1 MGAGFSSKKR
11 PTVVALTPRVLLCWL
26 PSKAKEASAA
36 LSELAAQLT
45 SLKFMIFNVSGS
57 TYDASQFQQ
66 QLLDVPCPLD
76 FPPSLESTLSLC
88 LSIESFLTASPLN
101 VAVIQGSQ
109 DAWQA
114 DLLAA
119 ALLLFT
125 RFTAD
130 PRTALAFVAYRVAQF
145 AYIPPPPSFVRATH
159 FTAMLL
165 RHEPRQNSA
174 PLRLRFLIVH
184 SVPALDT
191 AGGCRPLLELLDED
205 GAPLWSNCAVAAG
218 TEPTDEQLRALPHFS
233 TRRGDSSMPFQIEP
247 APLVDGDF
255 SLRVAHI
262 DAGERGVTKRPMFS
276 AWHHTAFIDGEALV
290 LRLASSQF
298 DVRPELRGE
307 IDDEFALDLIF
318 AAEPG
323 VSQSLRPTVL
333 KLPTDVDRCGECLFP
348 NGEIDVVTT
357 KRALAS
363 FTDKELT
370 RRADEEENERVRR
383 AKAESAAANKAS
395 RRGEKED
402 PVAARLA
409 ARTRAARRLRERY
422 AKFFEMFGLPVDE
435 VPLGTFSCALVVA
448 SGKPLPGSLYI
459 TANFIAFHGSLVTRD
474 LVFSLR
480 DITSINDENKST
492 IYRKCINLT
501 LHDGVHYTF
510 TWVERSHAKETAA
523 IPDDLKSSAAVIK
536 KDDDDDDDDDDIDE
550 AMLAASNDG
559 SLSPL
564 EQIDSLWRD
573 CQASRNMRL
582 AMGSDG
588 ALASQRD
595 LFTQRD
601 MSVLM
606 LGATYRKLKRGEV
619 LFAAGSPLVAVY
631 KLSKGKAQAFV
642 PHGAP
647 PAVAATGAPSG
658 TSSPLKQSA
667 SSQSSSSGAT
677 TPVPSRSSRLNPKQL
692 MRRLHHSSREEDEPT
707 PTTDADVAAPEV
719 DHGVL
724 LGPLGEANMPGEL
737 SYLLGEHVAM
747 VSIVADGKFEAQE
760 VPFKYIDE
768 QIRASPA
775 LGERLFR
782 FMARSLAG
790 RMHSISARF
799 AALTLRMLRLH
810 PDRLFRSSTF
820 GQALFTPALIA
831 RLPASDGRALPPT
844 ECWWTTGD
852 SLDVRGTLW
861 ATPACVCFVADLFG
875 FGTRQLL
882 PIDQIVAARR
892 RGSSEIEIELER
904 RAMYV
909 FGGFAQRDNVVE
921 ALMRVIATN
930 RRATGREVT
939 AFGDL
944 AATADDAKVN
954 AAARDLL
961 MTDEDWRLLLA
972 GARIETFARGDV
984 IIAQGSAAAAV
995 FQVVSGRVLVVIES
1009 GGRRLAVNV
1018 LNEGDVFGEMAFCA
1032 GVPATATVYAET
1044 SEVAAYVIDVA
1055 WLHAT
1060 FTITP
1065 GLRLRFFRFVAC
1077 GLAKRAHTTALALA
1091 AELALP
1097 DHDEAV
1103 YEAAERR
1110 LEHRYEK
1117 TVRHFYS
1124 APPLADGTEWPT
1136 IVFEASCVLERR
1148 THSYHGTAYISW
1160 TPAVY
1165 FRADRTATSFGK
1177 PLTLTLDYAR
1187 IEDVRVVG
1195 DRASHQCTIEF
1206 ELNTLG
1212 GVSGAAAAAP
1222 ATAGGEES
1230 ASAESSDS
1238 ASSSSSQL
1246 ERFCLTF
1253 ASVEERR
1260 TFWDMFHKFCPRKS
1274 VGGGGGA
1281 EAAAAA
1287 NAQIARRRSSL
1298 EHHDSI
1304 DVLRRDEPAAP
1315 GSATEDDATST
1326 TLTTNEWQF
1335 LLSTV
1340 RVERFARGQVLIRG
1354 GELAKS
1360 SRRLFQ
1366 LVSGQV
1372 KTVRAHARA
1381 RKQAIL
1387 GVQQSGSIMG
1397 ELSLLLGGVA
1407 LATVVAEDDVVA
1419 YSIDEVALRELLS
1432 LRPALAAAFDRKV
1445 LAGMARRLV
1454 FSYEALGAGMTLSLE
1469 PLVAATVRD
1478 GTLQRRGKAK
1488 WKPLHVVLHSDAFLS
1503 MTKQSASS
1511 GGSAQSKPPKL
1522 LNLAGYSADRAN
1534 VKQRENI
1541 VRLTHPVQRAL
1552 LLEASSSAECD
1563 AWIGALRTTIA
1574 EAAGAHRNGVV
1585 TASRRKVDVKFSER
1599 YNLPQTENLVAEFEC
1614 TMRVAELPVRGK
1626 AREKQ
1631 QRDERLLDLPSGA
1644 VSTVLQLSANY
1655 VGVHA
1660 KKGKYTKAIYLH
1672 GMTNDPELDDE
1683 AHSVTLVAGGLRFE
1697 WSGFAQPADAARV
1710 GEMLQAYMALG
1721 VAREARAEPGR
1732 ASALMH
1738 LTNEDW
1744 AQLVSVCEAP
1754 SRVFERESV
1763 IVRQGH
1769 RSDSLYMLEQGR
1781 LRVVITA
1788 RGSKPVQVA
1797 CIEEGEIFGSESFF
1811 GVSGADFQ
1819 SESGAL
1825 VTDGGKVPTQLLSG
1839 AVASAL
1845 RSVRR
1850 RKRASTERLLNVAD
1864 DEASGSGGG
1873 INSSSER
1880 AGSQTRGSTSALQQ
1894 TAPYSVV
1901 CDSELARVTV
1911 VRGAELRSL
1920 LRADGA
1926 LRQKLLRH
1934 AAIGLARRV
1943 RAASTAVLE
1952 RTMQSLE
1959 AESKQDKL

>member
-1 MGAGFSSKKR
+1 
-11 PTVVALTPRVLLCWL
+11 
-26 PSKAKEASAA
+26 
-36 LSELAAQLT
+36 
-45 SLKFMIFNVSGS
+45 
-57 TYDASQFQQ
+57 
-66 QLLDVPCPLD
+66 
-76 FPPSLESTLSLC
+76 
-88 LSIESFLTASPLN
+88 
-101 VAVIQGSQ
+101 
-109 DAWQA
+109 
-114 DLLAA
+114 
-119 ALLLFT
+119 
-125 RFTAD
+125 
-130 PRTALAFVAYRVAQF
+130 
-145 AYIPPPPSFVRATH
+145 
-159 FTAMLL
+159 
-165 RHEPRQNSA
+165 
-174 PLRLRFLIVH
+174 
-184 SVPALDT
+184 
-191 AGGCRPLLELLDED
+191 
-205 GAPLWSNCAVAAG
+205 
-218 TEPTDEQLRALPHFS
+218 
-233 TRRGDSSMPFQIEP
+233 
-247 APLVDGDF
+247 
-255 SLRVAHI
+255 
-262 DAGERGVTKRPMFS
+262 
-276 AWHHTAFIDGEALV
+276 
-290 LRLASSQF
+290 
-298 DVRPELRGE
+298 
-307 IDDEFALDLIF
+307 
-318 AAEPG
+318 
-323 VSQSLRPTVL
+323 
-333 KLPTDVDRCGECLFP
+333 
-348 NGEIDVVTT
+348 
-357 KRALAS
+357 
-363 FTDKELT
+363 
-370 RRADEEENERVRR
+370 
-383 AKAESAAANKAS
+383 
-395 RRGEKED
+395 
-402 PVAARLA
+402 
-409 ARTRAARRLRERY
+409 
-422 AKFFEMFGLPVDE
+422 
-435 VPLGTFSCALVVA
+435 
-448 SGKPLPGSLYI
+448 
-459 TANFIAFHGSLVTRD
+459 
-474 LVFSLR
+474 
-480 DITSINDENKST
+480 
-492 IYRKCINLT
+492 
-501 LHDGVHYTF
+501 
-510 TWVERSHAKETAA
+510 
-523 IPDDLKSSAAVIK
+523 
-536 KDDDDDDDDDDIDE
+536 
-550 AMLAASNDG
+550 
-559 SLSPL
+559 
-564 EQIDSLWRD
+564 
-573 CQASRNMRL
+573 
-582 AMGSDG
+582 
-588 ALASQRD
+588 
-595 LFTQRD
+595 
-601 MSVLM
+601 
-606 LGATYRKLKRGEV
+606 
-619 LFAAGSPLVAVY
+619 
-631 KLSKGKAQAFV
+631 
-642 PHGAP
+642 
-647 PAVAATGAPSG
+647 
-658 TSSPLKQSA
+658 
-667 SSQSSSSGAT
+667 
-677 TPVPSRSSRLNPKQL
+677 
-692 MRRLHHSSREEDEPT
+692 
-707 PTTDADVAAPEV
+707 
-719 DHGVL
+719 
-724 LGPLGEANMPGEL
+724 
-737 SYLLGEHVAM
+737 M

-810 PDRLFRSSTF
+810 PERLFRSSTF

-852 SLDVRGTLW
+852 ALDVRGTLW

-1091 AELALP
+1091 ARAG
-1097 DHDEAV
+1097 
-1103 YEAAERR
+1103 AARARR
-1110 LEHRYEK
+1110 GG
-1117 TVRHFYS
+1117 VRGGR
-1124 APPLADGTEWPT
+1124 APPRAALREDGAPFLQRAAARRRHRVADD
-1136 IVFEASCVLERR
+1136 CVRGAVRARAPHALVSRHGVHFVDAGRLLSRR
-1148 THSYHGTAYISW
+1148 PHGDVVWQA
-1160 TPAVY
+1160 ADADARLCAHRG
-1165 FRADRTATSFGK
+1165 RARRRR
-1177 PLTLTLDYAR
+1177 PR
-1187 IEDVRVVG
+1187 ID
-1195 DRASHQCTIEF
+1195 QCTIEF
-1206 ELNTLG
+1206 ELNDVG
-1212 GVSGAAAAAP
+1212 WREWRRRRCARHRWRRRA
-1222 ATAGGEES
+1222 

>member
-1 MGAGFSSKKR
+1 MSLDTTAAPSPPPVDATTTNSTSSNAVEAATPSSPLKVSTMASSRDSMVSSWNKLTARFSTRPAVASSLSVHEAMARGNSNGSNSSNSSDAFGLLNSGSRKR
-11 PTVVALTPRVLLCWL
+11 PTVHSLTPRVLLCWL
-26 PSKAKEASAA
+26 PSKAKESTAT
-36 LSELAAQLT
+36 LNELASQLK
-45 SLKFMIFNVSGS
+45 SHKFMIFNVSGAA
-57 TYDASQFQQ
+57 YDATLFQQ

-88 LSIESFLTASPLN
+88 LTIESFLAANPLN

-145 AYIPPPPSFVRATH
+145 AYVPPPPSFVRATH

-165 RHEPRQNSA
+165 RHEQRLNAA

-184 SVPALDT
+184 SVPALD
-191 AGGCRPLLELLDED
+191 AAAGCRPLLELLDED
-205 GAPLWSNCAVAAG
+205 GAPLWSNCASA
-218 TEPTDEQLRALPHFS
+218 EPTDEQLRALPHFS

-262 DAGERGVTKRPMFS
+262 DAATTVTKRPLFS

-298 DVRPELRGE
+298 DVRPEVRGE

-318 AAEPG
+318 AAEEG
-323 VSQSLRPTVL
+323 GAQSQSLRPSVL
-333 KLPTDVDRCGECLFP
+333 RLPTDVERCGESLFP
-348 NGEIDVVTT
+348 NGELDVVTT
-357 KRALAS
+357 KRAFAA

-370 RRADEEENERVRR
+370 RRADEEESERARR
-383 AKAESAAANKAS
+383 AKADSAAASKAS

-402 PVAARLA
+402 PAAARLA

-422 AKFFEMFGLPVDE
+422 AKFFETFGLPADE
-435 VPLGTFSCALVVA
+435 VPLGTFSCALVVS
-448 SGKPLPGSLYI
+448 SGKPLPGSLYT
-459 TANFIAFHGSLVTRD
+459 TANFIAFHGSVVTRD

-480 DITSINDENKST
+480 DIASINDANKST
-492 IYRKCINLT
+492 IYRKCVNLT
-501 LHDGVHYTF
+501 LTDGTLYTF
-510 TWVERSHAKETAA
+510 AWVERSHAKETAA
-523 IPDDLKSSAAVIK
+523 IPDDLKSSASVVK
-536 KDDDDDDDDDDIDE
+536 KSDDDDDDEDAEIDE

-559 SLSPL
+559 SLSAL

-606 LGATYRKLKRGEV
+606 LGATFRKLKRGEE
-619 LFAAGSPLVAVY
+619 LFAAGSALVAVY
-631 KLSKGKAQAFV
+631 KLSKGKALAFA
-642 PHGAP
+642 PH
-647 PAVAATGAPSG
+647 APSP
-658 TSSPLKQSA
+658 SLASPLKLSA
-667 SSQSSSSGAT
+667 STSSLSSSSGAT
-677 TPVPSRSSRLNPKQL
+677 TPVPQRSSRLNPKQL
-692 MRRLHHSSREEDEPT
+692 MRRLHQSSREDDEQPPT
-707 PTTDADVAAPEV
+707 SPSAADADGAADA

-747 VSIVADGKFEAQE
+747 VSVVADGKFEAQE
-760 VPFKYIDE
+760 IPFKYIDE

-810 PDRLFRSSTF
+810 PERLLRSSTF

-852 SLDVRGTLW
+852 ALDVRGTLW

-892 RGSSEIEIELER
+892 RGSAEIEIELER
-904 RAMYV
+904 RAQYV

-944 AATADDAKVN
+944 AATADDAKVH
-954 AAARDLL
+954 AAARELL

-1044 SEVAAYVIDVA
+1044 SEVAVYVIDVA

-1077 GLAKRAHTTALALA
+1077 GLAKRAHTTAAALA
-1091 AELALP
+1091 AELAQP
-1097 DHDEAV
+1097 EHDEAV
-1103 YEAAERR
+1103 YSAAERR
-1110 LEHRYEK
+1110 LEQRYEK

-1136 IVFEASCVLERR
+1136 IVFEAPCVLERR

-1160 TPAVY
+1160 SPAVY

-1195 DRASHQCTIEF
+1195 ERASSQCTIEF
-1206 ELNTLG
+1206 ELTTVGGAG
-1212 GVSGAAAAAP
+1212 GVDEG
-1222 ATAGGEES
+1222 
-1230 ASAESSDS
+1230 ESSDS
-1238 ASSSSSQL
+1238 ASSSSSSSHL
-1246 ERFCLTF
+1246 ERFCMTF

-1260 TFWDMFHKFCPRKS
+1260 TFWDMFYKFCPRKS
-1274 VGGGGGA
+1274 VSGGGGA

-1287 NAQIARRRSSL
+1287 NAQVARRRSSL

-1304 DVLRRDEPAAP
+1304 DVLKRTDATP
-1315 GSATEDDATST
+1315 GGATEDDATST

-1354 GELAKS
+1354 GELVKS

-1366 LVSGQV
+1366 IVSGQV
-1372 KTVRAHARA
+1372 KTVRAHPRA

-1387 GVQQSGSIMG
+1387 GVQQAGSILG
-1397 ELSLLLGGVA
+1397 ELSLLLGGAA
-1407 LATVVAEDDVVA
+1407 LATVVADDDSVVA

-1478 GTLQRRGKAK
+1478 GTLLRRGKAK

-1503 MTKQSASS
+1503 MTKQSSS
-1511 GGSAQSKPPKL
+1511 GGSAHSKPPKL
-1522 LNLAGYSADRAN
+1522 LNLAGYSVDRAN
-1534 VKQRENI
+1534 VKQREHI

-1563 AWIGALRTTIA
+1563 AWIGALRATIQ
-1574 EAAGAHRNGVV
+1574 EAAGAHRNGVAM
-1585 TASRRKVDVKFSER
+1585 ASRRKVDVKFSER

-1614 TMRVAELPVRGK
+1614 TMRVSELPVRGK

-1644 VSTVLQLSANY
+1644 VATVLQLSANY

-1660 KKGKYTKAIYLH
+1660 KRGKYTKAIYLH
-1672 GMTNDPELDDE
+1672 GMTNDPSLDDE
-1683 AHSVTLVAGGLRFE
+1683 AHSVTLVAGGLQFE
-1697 WSGFAQPADAARV
+1697 WSGFAQPADAARL
-1710 GEMLQAYMALG
+1710 GEMLQAYIALG
-1721 VAREARAEPGR
+1721 AARTAHAEPGR
-1732 ASALMH
+1732 ASTLMH

-1754 SRVFERESV
+1754 SRVFERDSV

-1769 RSDSLYMLEQGR
+1769 RSDALYMLEQGR

-1797 CIEEGEIFGSESFF
+1797 CIEEGEIFGSECFF
-1811 GVSGADFQ
+1811 GVSGADY
-1819 SESGAL
+1819 
-1825 VTDGGKVPTQLLSG
+1825 QLEQGRIS
-1839 AVASAL
+1839 
-1845 RSVRR
+1845 
-1850 RKRASTERLLNVAD
+1850 D
-1864 DEASGSGGG
+1864 
-1873 INSSSER
+1873 
-1880 AGSQTRGSTSALQQ
+1880 
-1894 TAPYSVV
+1894 
-1901 CDSELARVTV
+1901 
-1911 VRGAELRSL
+1911 
-1920 LRADGA
+1920 
-1926 LRQKLLRH
+1926 
-1934 AAIGLARRV
+1934 
-1943 RAASTAVLE
+1943 
-1952 RTMQSLE
+1952 
-1959 AESKQDKL
+1959 